1 MSIRR
6 VLRASAVLLATA
18 AGWGATTV
26 TLARWTRTLARPLL
40 TARAV
45 GDTAV
50 DAVAG
55 AAAAGAAL
63 AVTTW
68 FALALAGAVL
78 ATARQQTRAPGAAW
92 GPGRPTAPRAGT
104 RAPAAVRR
112 LAALLLG
119 AGLAAAP
126 AGPAVSAAAD
136 GSRPDRPAAVTSL
149 DRPATRVPAVVRV
162 RPGDSLWA
170 IAARRLGGD
179 PTDAAV
185 AHAWPR
191 WHHANRARIGADP
204 DLLVP
209 GQLLHPPTTEESR

>member
-1 MSIRR
+1 MPIRW
-6 VLRASAVLLATA
+6 VLRVSAVLLVTA

-26 TLARWTRTLARPLL
+26 TLARWARTLARPLL
-40 TARAV
+40 TGRAA

-55 AAAAGAAL
+55 AAAAGAAI

-78 ATARQQTRAPGAAW
+78 STARQQLRARGAACC
-92 GPGRPTAPRAGT
+92 PARHTAAGAGT
-104 RAPAAVRR
+104 RAPAALRR

-126 AGPAVSAAAD
+126 AGPAASAAAD

-149 DRPATRVPAVVRV
+149 DRPAARVPAVVRI

-170 IAARRLGGD
+170 IAARHLGGD
-179 PTDAAV
+179 PPDAAV

-204 DLLVP
+204 DRLVP